1 MLEDLEDYR
10 AATIVTSIDY
20 SKAFNRMSYQHCL
33 ASLTKNGAS
42 TEVLRLV
49 ATFLTNRTMMVK
61 VGSIMSDSLPVS
73 GGCPQGSIL
82 GIFLFNATIDDLEEG
97 CPDLGNE
104 SGEAAAIGDTDS
116 SSDSSETA
124 KRSDSESSPDESSHT
139 EIVSSVWNGCS
150 TPNHRR
156 LRAHPISAASPILG
170 LHGVSQ
176 REALR
181 LKRNRRRPARLNYS
195 GELRLDIPVEKKPQD

>member
-1 MLEDLEDYR
+1 M
-10 AATIVTSIDY
+10 
-20 SKAFNRMSYQHCL
+20 
-33 ASLTKNGAS
+33 
-42 TEVLRLV
+42 
-49 ATFLTNRTMMVK
+49 
-61 VGSIMSDSLPVS
+61 S

-124 KRSDSESSPDESSHT
+124 KLSDLESSPDELSHT

-156 LRAHPISAASPILG
+156 LRAHLISAASPILG

-195 GELRLDIPVEKKPQD
+195 GELRLDIPVEKNHRTEAKCIQRLVKFLRYVDDGFCLTKLNFENSIGFTVNGEKDRVKHAIQSPNVFRHVVRAAESI